1 MNKLNRVLSLLICF
15 AMVVISIPG
24 IALVSADDNFATEF
38 VIVDN
43 TEYASFDDATN
54 WSFPG
59 SEYADVD
66 VDEEGNITYTQTKQ
80 TIYVNGSQNQ
90 IRTENL
96 VYTLPES
103 VVAEDE
109 ANRTKIT
116 TNKAVMAKSTPVVSN
131 GRICPMAAPRTDPRT
146 QYI

>member
-1 MNKLNRVLSLLICF
+1 MNRLNRVLSLLICF

-38 VIVDN
+38 VIIDN

-66 VDEEGNITYTQTKQ
+66 VDEEENDEIMYQSLILGNVAILNSKK
-80 TIYVNGSQNQ
+80 SMQN
-90 IRTENL
+90 
-96 VYTLPES
+96 
-103 VVAEDE
+103 A
-109 ANRTKIT
+109 
-116 TNKAVMAKSTPVVSN
+116 
-131 GRICPMAAPRTDPRT
+131 RINP
-146 QYI
+146 